1 MVTSSVVLGAPP
13 ADEATGVPSALNT
26 WRSKSLAGFVQLMP
40 MRTMSVALAAPT
52 VRVNVS
58 QVELLQLGA
67 SRFEVTLVCGAAQAE
82 KPHHETVGEELL
94 TVPDDGVAAGSGD
107 GGDDRTPPMARMR
120 ATKDPGRAPRRDA
133 RVMKGSF
140 LHAFGPG
147 RRDELR
153 GPAQERRPRRA
164 ARGEGVMMNGAALER
179 LREKCVRLRWLVTA
193 CQPMCGATTPCGQ

>member
-13 ADEATGVPSALNT
+13 ADEATCGRSALNT

-40 MRTMSVALAAPT
+40 MRMMSVALAAPT
-52 VRVNVS
+52 VSVNVS

-107 GGDDRTPPMARMR
+107 GGDDRTPPVARMR
-120 ATKDPGRAPRRDA
+120 GTKDPGRARPDA
-133 RVMKGSF
+133 RVLQGSF

-153 GPAQERRPRRA
+153 GRPRSGGRFVQ
-164 ARGEGVMMNGAALER
+164 RGW
-179 LREKCVRLRWLVTA
+179 RES
-193 CQPMCGATTPCGQ
+193 